1 MEIAAWADRWFIITP
16 HQKRR
21 FPEKVDFCTS
31 AGFLSGRSQRVKSG
45 VRGSGPQAVVT
56 DLCVLEPD
64 ETGELVLTQ
73 LHPGVTVEQAQQNTG
88 WALRCAPELK
98 DTKPPTEEEL
108 ALLRDLDPQR
118 IYLSSTA

>member
-1 MEIAAWADRWFIITP
+1 M
-16 HQKRR
+16 
-21 FPEKVDFCTS
+21 
-31 AGFLSGRSQRVKSG
+31 
-45 VRGSGPQAVVT
+45 RGSGPQAVVT
-56 DLCVLEPD
+56 DLGILEPD
-64 ETGELVLTQ
+64 ENGELVLTQ